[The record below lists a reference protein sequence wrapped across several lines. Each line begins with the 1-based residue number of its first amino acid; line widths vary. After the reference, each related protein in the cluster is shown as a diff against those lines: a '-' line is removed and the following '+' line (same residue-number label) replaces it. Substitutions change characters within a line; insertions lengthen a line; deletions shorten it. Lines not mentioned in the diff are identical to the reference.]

1 MLHKK
6 LYIGGELKVTDKVIS
21 VVNPATE
28 TPVAEIHAASKT
40 DALLALES
48 AAAAYP
54 NWAATPVETR
64 AAWMHKLRDAVV
76 ANEEHLRECVHLE
89 MGKPWAATL
98 DDYQMLVDS
107 LEYYAGLIVEMS
119 PEILKD
125 NEGTH
130 THLLYREPLG
140 VVGAFL
146 AWNFPLL
153 NLAYKIGPAMAAGCP
168 IIIKPSSLTPISAYA
183 VGELC
188 ESIDL
193 PAGVV
198 NILAGD
204 NKDVGDT
211 ISASTIPSM
220 LTLIGSTPVGLHI
233 MRTGA
238 TSIKRYS
245 MELGGNAPAIVF
257 PDADLDV
264 AADTICG
271 LKYANSGQI
280 CVTPNRVIMHESIS
294 EALTQKIVE
303 RAKAVKVGFDKSADI
318 DMGPVMDKRSWVRID
333 GLVQDAIKDGA
344 KLLAG
349 GGRPDR
355 FEKGHYYAPTVLS
368 GVTSGM
374 RVSQE
379 EIFGPI
385 IGLQTFSDTAEV
397 LERAN
402 STNAGLTAYVF
413 TKDESLAEDFAQK
426 LRFGE
431 IQINGV
437 KYAIHLPHCGIKQS
451 GVGADCSPI
460 ALEEYLAPKR
470 VSRAIGA

>member
-1 MLHKK
+1 MLQKK
-6 LYIGGELKVTDKVIS
+6 LYINGQLQSTGEAVS

-28 TPVAEIHAASKT
+28 AVVAEVAAGSKA
-40 DALLALES
+40 DALAALDS
-48 AAAAYP
+48 AAAAFP
-54 NWAATPVETR
+54 MWAATSVQDR
-64 AAWMHKLRDAVV
+64 AEWMLKLRDAVV
-76 ANEEHLRECVHLE
+76 ANEDHLRDCVHLE
-89 MGKPWAATL
+89 MGKPWAATA

-107 LEYYAGLIVEMS
+107 LEYYAGLITEIS
-119 PEILKD
+119 PEALKD

-130 THLLYREPLG
+130 AHTLYREPLG

-168 IIIKPSSLTPISAYA
+168 IIIKPSSLTPLSAYA

-188 ESIDL
+188 EGIGL

-198 NILAGD
+198 SILAGD
-204 NKDVGDT
+204 NKEVGDT

-220 LTLIGSTPVGLHI
+220 LTLIGSTPVGLHV

-245 MELGGNAPAIVF
+245 MELGGNAPAIIF

-280 CVTPNRVIMHESIS
+280 CVTPNRVIMHEDIA

-303 RAKAVKVGFDKSADI
+303 RANAVKVGFDKSSDI
-318 DMGPVMDKRSWVRID
+318 DMGPVMDKRSWVRIH
-333 GLVQDAIKDGA
+333 GLVQDAIENGA
-344 KLLAG
+344 QLLAG
-349 GGRPDR
+349 GNRPDA
-355 FEKGHYYAPTVLS
+355 FTTGHYYAPTVLDK
-368 GVTSGM
+368 VTPDM

-379 EIFGPI
+379 EIFGPV
-385 IGLQTFSDTAEV
+385 IGLQTFSDNAEV

-402 STNAGLTAYVF
+402 DTDAGLTAYVF
-413 TKDESLAEDFAQK
+413 TQDTYLAEDFAQK